1 MLRIN
6 PLIDESVQKS
16 IIFSETG
23 QTGGVV
29 LHSINTEGTKFM
41 YIFFSSLTTSGS
53 NLKQKVDQLKLK
65 NRRTFIIFISL
76 GTRVK
81 DH

>member
-1 MLRIN
+1 M
-6 PLIDESVQKS
+6 QKS

-41 YIFFSSLTTSGS
+41 CIFFSSLTTFGS
-53 NLKQKVDQLKLK
+53 NLMPKVDQLKLK

-76 GTRVK
+76 GTRVE